1 MTDDLAE
8 DTDNATVRIYH
19 PRPVVAHTV
28 DTNRQKRRALVKAV
42 GKRQFK
48 KLYRKAQA

>member
-1 MTDDLAE
+1 MNDRRFA
-8 DTDNATVRIYH
+8 V
-19 PRPVVAHTV
+19 PRVMAKPAQA
-28 DTNRQKRRALVKAV
+28 DANRQKRRALVKAV

>member
-1 MTDDLAE
+1 MGVIADE
-8 DTDNATVRIYH
+8 
-19 PRPVVAHTV
+19 
-28 DTNRQKRRALVKAV
+28 NRRKRRALMKAL

>member
-1 MTDDLAE
+1 MTSRNIPASAP
-8 DTDNATVRIYH
+8 DNRK
-19 PRPVVAHTV
+19 
-28 DTNRQKRRALVKAV
+28 KRRALVKIL

>member
-1 MTDDLAE
+1 VSKPKA
-8 DTDNATVRIYH
+8 
-19 PRPVVAHTV
+19 PVGPEFVQNTA